1 MAQETNEGLAYL
13 RALQRPPASPVA
25 IATARPWETRAPEP
39 SSPAISVG
47 YGTTERYL
55 GAEKRSST
63 RHKCEGSAQIQEDGR
78 EVRTWATFS
87 DVSLH
92 GCYVEAQATYPVG
105 TTLHLKLEANGIRVE
120 CQATVRVTYP
130 YLAMGIAFGEMSHEN
145 REQLKEL
152 IETISRPQL
161 ILDRAILDPTILD
174 PTILDPITTE
184 PGLVTSRTASGPT
197 DGALVIPDPAAVVWS
212 LLAFFEN
219 RHMLTREDFLELI
232 SKTQLT
238 RPRS

>member
-1 MAQETNEGLAYL
+1 MAQETNEGIAYL
-13 RALQRPPASPVA
+13 RALQRPPMSPVA
-25 IATARPWETRAPEP
+25 LATAPPWETRASDPA
-39 SSPAISVG
+39 SPALSVG
-47 YGTTERYL
+47 FGSNERYL
-55 GAEKRSST
+55 GAEKRLST
-63 RHKCEGSAQIQEDGR
+63 RYKCEGTAQIQEDGR

-120 CQATVRVTYP
+120 CQASVRVTYP
-130 YLAMGIAFGEMSHEN
+130 YLAMGISFGEMSHEN

-152 IETISRPQL
+152 IETISRPPL
-161 ILDRAILDPTILD
+161 ILDPLI
-174 PTILDPITTE
+174 TE
-184 PGLVTSRTASGPT
+184 PGLVTSRTAGGPT

-232 SKTQLT
+232 SKSQLT
-238 RPRS
+238 RAKS